1 MTIFITGGN
10 GLLGHHLV
18 PALQERGDS
27 VRVLA
32 LPGEDTTRLE
42 QRNVAIYR
50 GDVRRPD
57 TLVAP
62 LRGVDTV
69 FHLAGMM
76 GVWRPMQD
84 YYAVNVT
91 GTEQVCRAAL
101 AAGVRR
107 LVHISSWTVYGMAL
121 GRPAREDCP
130 LAPFPEPYAVT
141 KAQGDSVV
149 QRLIAREQLPAVII
163 RPG

>member
-1 MTIFITGGN
+1 MDILITGGN

-18 PALQERGDS
+18 PALQVRGDT

-32 LPGEDTTRLE
+32 LPGEETAWLE

-50 GDVRRPD
+50 GDVRQPD

-62 LRGVDTV
+62 LHGVDTV
-69 FHLAGMM
+69 LHLAGMM

-91 GTEQVCRAAL
+91 GTENVCRAAL

-107 LVHISSWTVYGMAL
+107 LVHISSAMVYDMAK
-121 GRPAREDCP
+121 GRAVTEEDP
-130 LAPFPEPYAVT
+130 LEPLDEPYSLT
-141 KAQGDSVV
+141 KAQGDLLV
-149 QRLIAREQLPAVII
+149 QRLIRKEHL
-163 RPG
+163 